1 MQVHLAPAR
10 PRAVLSYAVLVLI
23 SLLATL
29 TLGGTQ
35 TSVAAN
41 QTTFSGQ
48 ATVVKATVLGLPPVV
63 LSDTGPLPAEGGAR
77 EASLLQASVPGL
89 LSAEALHAATVGQ
102 GNHSRSEASVANLN
116 LTVGGNTI
124 GAGFLMAR
132 ASASCSGSTPS
143 FSGSS
148 EILALAVNGQTI
160 AVSGQPN
167 QTVNLP
173 VGYIVINEQSSSGK
187 GRHGEI
193 TVNALHVVISGVADV
208 IISSAHAD
216 IDCAPPAPPCRDF
229 VTGGGQINPPRAN
242 FGVAGGS
249 KANGLWGHLT
259 YLDHANGLRVKGT
272 AVTAYL
278 VTGPTTRHIEG
289 LADVN
294 GQGGF
299 NYRVDL
305 ADNGEPGRNDSFR
318 LELSNGYVSS
328 GALTGGNIQLHVCK

>member
-1 MQVHLAPAR
+1 MQVLLAPAR
-10 PRAVLSYAVLVLI
+10 RRAVLSSAILVLI
-23 SLLATL
+23 SLLVTL

-35 TSVAAN
+35 ASVAAN

-48 ATVVKATVLGLPPVV
+48 ATVVKATVLGLPAVV

-77 EASLLQASVPGL
+77 EASLLEASVPGV
-89 LSAEALHAATVGQ
+89 LSAEALHASTVGQ
-102 GNHSRSEASVANLN
+102 GNDSRSEASVANLN

-143 FSGSS
+143 VSGSS
-148 EILALAVNGQTI
+148 EIVALVVNGQTI

-173 VGYIVINEQSSSGK
+173 VGYIVINEQSSSVR
-187 GRHGEI
+187 GRHGDI
-193 TVNALHVVISGVADV
+193 TVNALHVVITGVADV

-216 IDCAPPAPPCRDF
+216 IDCAPPAPPCSDF
-229 VTGGGQINPPRAN
+229 ATGGGQINPPRAN
-242 FGVAGGS
+242 FGVAGGF

-259 YLDHANGLRVKGT
+259 YLDHSNGLKVKGT

-278 VTGPTTRHIEG
+278 VTGPTTRGIEG
-289 LADVN
+289 RAEVN

-299 NYRVDL
+299 TYRVDL
-305 ADNGEPGRNDSFR
+305 ADNGEPGRYDSFR

-328 GALTGGNIQLHVCK
+328 GTLTGGNIQLHVCK